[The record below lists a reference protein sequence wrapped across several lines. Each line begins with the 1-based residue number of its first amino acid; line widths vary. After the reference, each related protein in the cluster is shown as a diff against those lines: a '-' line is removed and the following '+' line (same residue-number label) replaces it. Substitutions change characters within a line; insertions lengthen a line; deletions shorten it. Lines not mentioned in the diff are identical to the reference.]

1 MSGLLERMVRRRR
14 VSTST
19 PTSPAPIASSNGAA
33 HANGAAPDFVKRG
46 RMRRRARYLRQLRE
60 VQLRDIGGFVL
71 ELHRFGRQR
80 PDVLAQKVTAA
91 AATDAEL
98 RTLELALS
106 QPAQREIREPGIGGA
121 CPACG
126 ALHGSADRFCAHCG
140 HAIGSA
146 KPQDAPR

>member
-1 MSGLLERMVRRRR
+1 MSGLLERTVRRRR
-14 VSTST
+14 VSAST
-19 PTSPAPIASSNGAA
+19 PTSPTPVASSNGAA
-33 HANGAAPDFVKRG
+33 QANGAPPDFVKRG

-98 RTLELALS
+98 RALELALS

-121 CPACG
+121 CSACG

-146 KPQDAPR
+146 TPQDTPR